1 MTFMRHNRYIKINK
15 EDATMKLIRA
25 IEKWFHDSETEHRIA
40 LIHRYDRILKM
51 KLERGDYSYEAQAGL
66 RRAQS

>member
-1 MTFMRHNRYIKINK
+1 
-15 EDATMKLIRA
+15 MKLIRA